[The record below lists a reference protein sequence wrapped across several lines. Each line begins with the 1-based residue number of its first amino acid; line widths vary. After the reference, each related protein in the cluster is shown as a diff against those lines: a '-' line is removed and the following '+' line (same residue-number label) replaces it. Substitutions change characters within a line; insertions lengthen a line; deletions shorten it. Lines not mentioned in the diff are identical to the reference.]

1 MNVMNELPGAK
12 GGRIWN
18 KSFRA
23 ERGSQSTWNKIM
35 NDLKFKNPFVKI
47 NENVGSCF

>member
-1 MNVMNELPGAK
+1 MNVMNQLPGAK

-23 ERGSQSTWNKIM
+23 ERGSRSTWKKITQR
-35 NDLKFKNPFVKI
+35 FKNPFIKI